1 MKNCVC
7 GPIFRNFSF
16 AHTIEGFFLGF
27 HAIFLLYGQDF
38 GTFTKNHDTKTKNHT
53 IQKSYILLEKSD
65 NKLRPIKKA
74 HEKFTLD
81 EFSKEIVRFR
91 AILIC
96 TQ

>member
-1 MKNCVC
+1 MC

-27 HAIFLLYGQDF
+27 HAIFLLYCQDF
-38 GTFTKNHDTKTKNHT
+38 GTYTKNHDTKTKKVT
-53 IQKSYILLEKSD
+53 LSKKSPILLEQGDK
-65 NKLRPIKKA
+65 KLRPIIRA